1 MSLSYF
7 CIMFVRR
14 KVNKCGSVSVQ
25 VIDKSAGHYRV
36 VQSIGVGQT
45 EIEIVRLEESARQFI
60 KEKAGLTRGLFD
72 DEDELKLETFVS
84 SLSNA
89 QLQVIGPE
97 LIFGTLY
104 NRIGYEQIASDI
116 FRHLVITRLFNPGSK
131 LKTIDY
137 LYRYQG
143 VSYSISKIYR
153 FLDNLCY
160 RIDKEE
166 VIDKKQGQDIKT
178 LVEQISF
185 EHTKTLLG
193 GSVSVVFYDMT
204 TLYFESS
211 DEDDLRKTGFSKDGK
226 HQCPQIFLGLLVSFG
241 GNPIGYEI
249 FEGNIYE
256 GNTFIPFVKKMQ
268 DKYGLGKPIIVADS
282 GLLSKQNIRSFIDDG
297 YEFILGARPKN
308 ESEQIR
314 KQILAMELDYGD
326 VKVINKK
333 DDIRLIISRSENRAK
348 KDEFNRK
355 RGLVRLQKRV
365 NSGKLTKSN
374 INSKGYNKYLKMEGE
389 VKISIDMDKFNAD
402 ALWDGIKGY
411 ITNTKLEKKEVI
423 ASYRNLWF
431 IERAFRMNKT
441 DLEVRPIYHRLRNR
455 IEGHICICFTA
466 YTIMLELERILKKNE
481 SEITLLRAQEL
492 TFNMYQLVY
501 QLPKSKSTKTQILQ
515 MDDQQRKLYE
525 MVIKDDGK
533 SFIPFWVSQ

>member
-1 MSLSYF
+1 MSPGYF

-14 KVNKCGSVSVQ
+14 KPNKCGSVSVQ
-25 VIDKSAGHYRV
+25 VIDKSDGRYRV
-36 VQSIGVGQT
+36 IKSFGIGRS

-60 KEKAGLTRGLFD
+60 KEKEGLTRGLFD

-104 NRIGYEQIASDI
+104 DRIGYEQIESDI

-160 RIDKEE
+160 RKDKEA
-166 VIDKKQGQDIKT
+166 VKQKSGQDIKT

-185 EHTKTLLG
+185 EHTKTILG

-249 FEGNIYE
+249 FEGNTYE
-256 GNTFIPFVKKMQ
+256 GNTFIPLVKKMQ

-282 GLLSKQNIRSFIDDG
+282 GLLSKQNIQSFIDDG

-308 ESEQIR
+308 ESEQIK
-314 KQILAMELDYGD
+314 KQILEMELDYGQ
-326 VKVINKK
+326 VKVIHKK
-333 DDIRLIISRSENRAK
+333 DSIRLIVSKSENRAK

-355 RGLVRLQKRV
+355 RALARLQKRI

-374 INSKGYNKYLKMEGE
+374 INNKGYNKYLKMEGE

-402 ALWDGIKGY
+402 AMWDGIKGY
-411 ITNTKLEKKEVI
+411 ITNTKLDKKEVI

-441 DLEVRPIYHRLRNR
+441 DLEVRPIYHRLHNR

-466 YTIMLELERILKKNE
+466 YTIMLELERILKKNK

-515 MDDQQRKLYE
+515 MDGEQRELYTIVMKNE
-525 MVIKDDGK
+525 AEP
-533 SFIPFWVSQ
+533 FIPFWVSQ

>member
-1 MSLSYF
+1 MSLAYF

-14 KVNKCGSVSVQ
+14 KVNKCGSFSVQ
-25 VIDKSAGHYRV
+25 VIDKSTGRYQV
-36 VQSIGVGQT
+36 IKSVGVGRT
-45 EIEIVRLEESARQFI
+45 EAELVRLEASARQFI
-60 KEKAGLTRGLFD
+60 KEKTGLTQGLFD

-104 NRIGYEQIASDI
+104 ERIGYNQIESEI

-160 RIDKEE
+160 RKGNEE
-166 VIDKKQGQDIKT
+166 AKCKQEGQDIKT

-185 EHTKTLLG
+185 EHTKAVLG

-204 TLYFESS
+204 TLYFESG

-256 GNTFIPFVKKMQ
+256 GNTFIPLIRKMQ
-268 DKYGLGKPIIVADS
+268 DKYGLGKPVIVADS

-308 ESEQIR
+308 EPEQIR
-314 KQILAMELDYGD
+314 RQILEMKLAYGD
-326 VKVINKK
+326 VEVINKK
-333 DDIRLIISRSENRAK
+333 DDIRLIVSRSENRAK

-355 RGLVRLQKRV
+355 RGLARLQKRV
-365 NSGKLTKSN
+365 NSGKLTKAN

-389 VKISIDMDKFNAD
+389 VKISIDMDKFDAD

-411 ITNTKLEKKEVI
+411 ITNTKLDKKEVI

-441 DLEVRPIYHRLRNR
+441 DLEIRPIYHRLHNR

-466 YTIMLELERILKKNE
+466 YTIMLELERILKKTNQ
-481 SEITLLRAQEL
+481 T
-492 TFNMYQLVY
+492 
-501 QLPKSKSTKTQILQ
+501 
-515 MDDQQRKLYE
+515 
-525 MVIKDDGK
+525 
-533 SFIPFWVSQ
+533 

>member
-1 MSLSYF
+1 
-7 CIMFVRR
+7 MFVRR
-14 KVNKCGSVSVQ
+14 KPNKCGSVSVQ
-25 VIDKSAGHYRV
+25 VIDKSDGRYRV
-36 VQSIGVGQT
+36 VKSFGIGRT

-60 KEKAGLTRGLFD
+60 KEKKGLTRGLFD

-104 NRIGYEQIASDI
+104 DRIGYEQIESDI

-160 RIDKEE
+160 RKDKEA
-166 VIDKKQGQDIKT
+166 VKQKNGQDIKT

-185 EHTKTLLG
+185 EHTKTILG
-193 GSVSVVFYDMT
+193 GSASVVFYDMT

-249 FEGNIYE
+249 FEGDTYE
-256 GNTFIPFVKKMQ
+256 GNTFIPLVKKMQ

-282 GLLSKQNIRSFIDDG
+282 GLLSKQNIQSFIDDG

-308 ESEQIR
+308 ESEQKK
-314 KQILAMELDYGD
+314 KQILEVELDYD
-326 VKVINKK
+326 QVKVIHKK
-333 DDIRLIISRSENRAK
+333 DSIRLIVSRSENRAK

-355 RGLVRLQKRV
+355 RGLTRLQKRV

-402 ALWDGIKGY
+402 AMWDGIKGY
-411 ITNTKLEKKEVI
+411 ITNTKLDKKEVI

-466 YTIMLELERILKKNE
+466 YTIMLELERILKKNK

-515 MDDQQRKLYE
+515 MDDEQRELYAMVMKDQQKP
-525 MVIKDDGK
+525 
-533 SFIPFWVSQ
+533 FIPFWVSQ